1 MNETDLQKAFDK
13 IRNGD
18 REAFTLLYSDLKQPI
33 YTIICRIVQSR
44 ETAEDITQDVFVKL
58 FVSPPEPS
66 VKNIRAWIF
75 RMARNLA
82 IDSLRK
88 QHITQSEDAL
98 AEYAGEDEVRKTD
111 TRLDVERAMSHLP
124 QAEREIVSLH
134 IHGELS
140 FAEVA
145 RIMGLSLPATYRT
158 YRRALNR
165 LREELGGTV

>member
-75 RMARNLA
+75 RMARNSA
-82 IDSLRK
+82 IDALRRK
-88 QHITQSEDAL
+88 RSTEDI
-98 AEYAGEDEVRKTD
+98 DET
-111 TRLDVERAMSHLP
+111 
-124 QAEREIVSLH
+124 
-134 IHGELS
+134 
-140 FAEVA
+140 EVA
-145 RIMGLSLPATYRT
+145 GDD
-158 YRRALNR
+158 
-165 LREELGGTV
+165 ELEPYVW

>member
-1 MNETDLQKAFDK
+1 MTENELQKAFVQ

-18 REAFTLLYSDLKQPI
+18 REMFVQVYREMSKPV
-33 YTIICRIVQSR
+33 YTVALRIVRCR
-44 ETAEDITQDVFVKL
+44 ETAEDVTQEIFVRL
-58 FVSPPEPS
+58 YDSPPDAS
-66 VKNIRAWIF
+66 VNNLRAWIF

-88 QHITQSEDAL
+88 QHITQSEDSL

-124 QAEREIVSLH
+124 QTEREIVSLH